1 MTAAP
6 PQDTEAPPTLTCDWQ
21 DWLSYLE
28 EVDATDAEKRQL
40 IETLWAIVVAFVDL
54 GWDVEATS
62 ETCGQTLDL
71 KAALTAAVLHSTH
84 TKQEQEDA

>member
-1 MTAAP
+1 MTAAT

-21 DWLSYLE
+21 DWLSYLQ
-28 EVDATDAEKRQL
+28 EVDATDAEKRKL

-54 GWDVEATS
+54 GWNVEATS

-71 KAALTAAVLHSTH
+71 KAALTAAVLPSRVRSKT
-84 TKQEQEDA
+84 EESA